1 MTLFTIIA
9 GIVGIVLGWFWGKY
23 LADQWRSKKKQEA
36 EALKQSATE
45 EIEST
50 KKECRRLYDLAERK
64 WQELIEKAEKEIA
77 HRHKKIDQI
86 EEKLT
91 QKEERMDEKIEK
103 LEEKKEEYIWRKQEL
118 EKIYE
123 QQKTILSDL
132 SGLTPDQAKQALF
145 EQIEVDQQA
154 EITRFINK
162 FKLIKEEEAKDEAA
176 KIISR
181 ILPRVA
187 QEGISEHLVTMVDL
201 PSEDMKGKIIWRE
214 WRNINT
220 FEKVTWVEV
229 LIDDTPLT
237 LKISSYDPEK
247 RFIAAET
254 MNKLVKDGRI
264 NPVYIEKFYQQS
276 IDEAAELFLKK
287 WKEALS
293 LLNIPMMNP
302 EIVEYIGRFH
312 IRYSYGQNL
321 LLHSIEVARIAEM
334 MANELGL
341 NAELAKKA
349 WLLHDIGKID
359 STSGEAHTKIGAEI
373 LRKYKMHE
381 VIINAAEGHHFDV
394 ELLTP
399 EAWVATAADIIS
411 ASRPWARHDTKDIFF
426 ERMSNLENLV
436 STIEGVQKAY
446 IMQAWRE
453 IMAFFNPEDVDDKKA
468 QELTTL
474 IWTKI
479 EEQLDYPGSIRIV
492 GIREN
497 KMVHYLR

>member
-1 MTLFTIIA
+1 MIYTLLA
-9 GIVGIVLGWFWGKY
+9 AAWGILLGIFSGKY
-23 LADQWRSKKKQEA
+23 LADKWWSDKKQEA
-36 EALKQSATE
+36 EKLKQEATA
-45 EIEST
+45 EIEAT

-64 WQELIEKAEKEIA
+64 GQELIEKAEKEIA
-77 HRHKKIDQI
+77 HRHKKVDQL
-86 EEKLT
+86 EEKIA
-91 QKEERMDEKIEK
+91 QKEERMDEKMEK
-103 LEEKKEEYIWRKQEL
+103 LEEKKEEYITKKQEL
-118 EKIYE
+118 EKVVE

-132 SGLTPDQAKQALF
+132 SGLTPDQAKEELF
-145 EQIEVDQQA
+145 KQIEQDQQA
-154 EITRFINK
+154 EITRYVNK

-254 MNKLVKDGRI
+254 MSKLVKDGRI
-264 NPVYIEKFYQQS
+264 NPVYIEKFYNQS
-276 IDEAAELFLKK
+276 VQEANELFLKK
-287 WKEALS
+287 GKETLA

-302 EIVEYIGRFH
+302 EIVEYVGRFH

-334 MANELGL
+334 MANELWL

-349 WLLHDIGKID
+349 GLLHDIGKID
-359 STSGEAHTKIGAEI
+359 STNGEAHTKIGAEI

-381 VIINAAEGHHFDV
+381 IIINTAEGHHFDV
-394 ELLTP
+394 ELLSP

-411 ASRPWARHDTKDIFF
+411 ASRPGARHDTKDIFF
-426 ERMSNLENLV
+426 ERMSNLENLIN
-436 STIEGVQKAY
+436 SIEGVQKAY

-453 IMAFFNPEDVDDKKA
+453 IMAFFNPEDVDDKQA
-468 QELTTL
+468 QELTT
-474 IWTKI
+474 IIGTKI
-479 EEQLDYPGSIRIV
+479 EEQLDYPWSIRIV